1 MPILIKESSNMV
13 IPWDDAGNY
22 VRFSM
27 TFIAKNEEEEI
38 KVANSL
44 YERLKDEEFTY

>member
-1 MPILIKESSNMV
+1 MV